1 MPSTLPTHPL
11 AVLPLKLWR
20 PRWFD
25 GVALVAGAAA
35 PDTAYAFDRL
45 TFHGRRLPVPRHAV
59 HEWGYSTEHLLGAVW
74 WSVPMALL
82 IAWLIRLGAPVV
94 AAHLGRPGGW
104 ARDYGVLGRVRHR
117 WWITVSSAAIGVA
130 SHLLWDLVTH
140 PGPMASWFV
149 IRQTSDYSALLL
161 MPLFIWYA
169 GSRRLL
175 RQWHGVPP
183 RAGRSPGL
191 FWPVTAA
198 VFAGGAAVTWHLGYH
213 GPHIVGVRL
222 ITSLMLGL
230 LAGAAAVAATTRPA
244 QVDDDRLSPAVPAR
258 RGR

>member
-25 GVALVAGAAA
+25 GVAMVAGAAA
-35 PDTAYAFDRL
+35 PDTAYAFDRM
-45 TFHGRRLPVPRHAV
+45 TVGGRQLPVPRHAV
-59 HEWGYSTEHLLGAVW
+59 HEWGYSTEHLLGALW

-82 IAWLIRLGAPVV
+82 IAWLIRLGAPAV
-94 AAHLGRPGGW
+94 AAHLGRPDGW
-104 ARDYGVLGRVRHR
+104 ARDYGVLDRARHR

-140 PGPMASWFV
+140 PGPVASWFA
-149 IRQTSDYSALLL
+149 IRQTSDYASLLVT
-161 MPLFIWYA
+161 PLFIWYA

-175 RQWHGVPP
+175 RQWHGAPP
-183 RAGRSPGL
+183 AVERIPSL
-191 FWPVTAA
+191 FWPAA
-198 VFAGGAAVTWHLGYH
+198 VVVFGCGALVTWHLGYH

-230 LAGAAAVAATTRPA
+230 LAGAAVVAVAVAVASRRAP
-244 QVDDDRLSPAVPAR
+244 VEDDQHVRV
-258 RGR
+258 